1 MPRRVV
7 STARHA
13 VSFPPDFHVWERGPG
28 AAHTAGGGGGDQV
41 RCARQGQERGPGAL
55 RTSGAPAP
63 HACRQRPCRH
73 VPRAALQG
81 PPEHS
86 VAGEARPLRSFCLL
100 LHQGL
105 GQRDRRVARSCQK
118 PHQEKRVPCTRFL
131 PQTGRR
137 PRSRQGPGRSTAPGG
152 SRRPSPRPYGPRPG
166 SLRALAVC
174 PFYCHALFVA
184 WGPPPVSP
192 PSAGRAAGVP
202 PAAREAAES
211 ILPPRD
217 RASAFL
223 WDKRQVWFF
232 KSRGTLSLGAT
243 LRPRQPRLHFGR
255 LLGVLRR
262 PRGAHAARSRT
273 SRSRRC
279 ALHTDSQKTH
289 PGVTNEHGT
298 AVLLKL
304 SGAPS

>member
-1 MPRRVV
+1 MRRTHRAPPRL
-7 STARHA
+7 TPA
-13 VSFPPDFHVWERGPG
+13 VSGPADTSLVW
-28 AAHTAGGGGGDQV
+28 
-41 RCARQGQERGPGAL
+41 
-55 RTSGAPAP
+55 
-63 HACRQRPCRH
+63 PCRH

-243 LRPRQPRLHFGR
+243 LRPGPSPGR
-255 LLGVLRR
+255 AAAPTRG
-262 PRGAHAARSRT
+262 PRGAKSHVPQPALCFAHRFSENT
-273 SRSRRC
+273 SRS
-279 ALHTDSQKTH
+279 
-289 PGVTNEHGT
+289 N
-298 AVLLKL
+298 
-304 SGAPS
+304 